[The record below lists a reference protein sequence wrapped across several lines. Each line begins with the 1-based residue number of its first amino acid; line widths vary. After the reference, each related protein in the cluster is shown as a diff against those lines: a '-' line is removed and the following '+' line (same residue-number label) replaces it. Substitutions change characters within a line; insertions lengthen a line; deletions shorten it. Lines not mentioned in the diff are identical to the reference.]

1 MKLHLKVSY
10 LINFLNL
17 EKPQSNIFFRNIY
30 LDFIIYRN
38 IIKKKESFENLMFS
52 KIKSLKKIND

>member
-30 LDFIIYRN
+30 LDFIIYSN
-38 IIKKKESFENLMFS
+38 IIKKKR
-52 KIKSLKKIND
+52 II